1 MIGPAYVTHQAAYR
15 SQRRVLKQFGREMA
29 VEECQLS
36 VRTSAAASGEL
47 MFTVHI
53 TAFGLGHGQLPDL
66 QLARGQA
73 VIFAFEH
80 GLVPSRRA

>member
-1 MIGPAYVTHQAAYR
+1 
-15 SQRRVLKQFGREMA
+15 MA

-47 MFTVHI
+47 MFSVHI
-53 TAFGLGHGQLPDL
+53 TAFGLGHGQPPEV

-73 VIFAFEH
+73 MIFGREH
-80 GLVPSRRA
+80 GVLPSRGV